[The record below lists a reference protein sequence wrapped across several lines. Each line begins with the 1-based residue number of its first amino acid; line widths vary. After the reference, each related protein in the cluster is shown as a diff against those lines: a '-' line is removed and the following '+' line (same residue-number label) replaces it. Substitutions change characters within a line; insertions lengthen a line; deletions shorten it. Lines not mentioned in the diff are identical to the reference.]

1 MAEVNPIFKLFKEKY
16 VHFVVLILLFT
27 LADTVM
33 NYRSGSMGAQDAM
46 VVLMAL
52 TGIAILAIL
61 YFAYFYITSKKEEDV
76 ARLELAVRPTLV
88 WDIQGSDSGG
98 VSMVLHSTQH
108 PIYNLHADLKIGGKS
123 FELEERHIDI
133 YDAKGNVEKK
143 IDITDIVTQGMGKS
157 KAETLEVTF
166 TYHSEVGGKYVFVFT
181 RDVEKK
187 PYGFFFKDQKIVS
200 ALYPWKSAPTYFHD

>member
-1 MAEVNPIFKLFKEKY
+1 MAVANSIFKLFKEKY
-16 VHFVVLILLFT
+16 VHFVVLMLLFT

-88 WDIQGSDSGG
+88 WDIQGSESGG
-98 VSMVLHSTQH
+98 VAMVLHSTQH
-108 PIYNLHADLKIGGKS
+108 PIYNLHADLKIGDKK

-143 IDITDIVTQGMGKS
+143 IDITDIVAQGMGKT
-157 KAETLEVTF
+157 KAQTLEVTF

-181 RDVEKK
+181 RDVERK
-187 PYGFFFKDQKIVS
+187 PYGFFFKDQKIIS
-200 ALYPWKSAPTYFHD
+200 AQYPWKAAPTYFVD